1 MNKFKSS
8 KAGTNIEYVMKALGK
23 NIKIQNMGILTPIS
37 MN

>member
-1 MNKFKSS
+1 
-8 KAGTNIEYVMKALGK
+8 MKALGK